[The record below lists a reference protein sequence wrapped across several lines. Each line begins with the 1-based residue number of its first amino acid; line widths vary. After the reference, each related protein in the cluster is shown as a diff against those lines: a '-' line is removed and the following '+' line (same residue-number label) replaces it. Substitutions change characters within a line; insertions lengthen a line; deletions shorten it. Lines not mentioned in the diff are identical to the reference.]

1 MRGKETI
8 NHLRR
13 KSQNC
18 FYAAHNDIGAD
29 NYYIYDDGI
38 DDDDRDDDENDFDG
52 TTSVEISRPTVGVC
66 PPPL

>member
-18 FYAAHNDIGAD
+18 FYAAHNDIGEEAD
-29 NYYIYDDGI
+29 NFYIFDDGI
-38 DDDDRDDDENDFDG
+38 DDDENDFDG